1 MISEQLARDV
11 IRIAEDKKAKDV
23 LVLGL
28 NGISIMSDYF
38 IILSG
43 ESSTHM
49 RSIAQGVERKLR
61 EEKVRL
67 LNPKDFM
74 NDCWILMD
82 FGLIVVHIF
91 SEEGRQ
97 FYQLERLWADAK
109 KVI

>member
-23 LVLGL
+23 LVLNL

-61 EEKVRL
+61 EEEVRL

-82 FGLIVVHIF
+82 FGLVVVHIF
-91 SEEGRQ
+91 SEEGRE
-97 FYQLERLWADAK
+97 FYQLERLWGDAK
-109 KVI
+109 KMI

>member
-23 LVLGL
+23 LVLNL

-82 FGLIVVHIF
+82 FGLVVVHIF

-109 KVI
+109 KRI

>member
-23 LVLGL
+23 LVLNL

-43 ESSTHM
+43 ESSPHM

-61 EEKVRL
+61 GEEVRL

-82 FGLIVVHIF
+82 FGLVVVHIF
-91 SEEGRQ
+91 SEEGRE

-109 KVI
+109 KMI